1 MEQMA
6 TEPVRGHYRGSHIF
20 NFVAKRAGFPLDQFN
35 FLLAEVLALIFAFC
49 FRRYL
54 PPKPNNVIKR
64 HLVGKTIDAIEF
76 YVHLSFSS

>member
-1 MEQMA
+1 MESIHD
-6 TEPVRGHYRGSHIF
+6 HYRGSKIF
-20 NFVAKRAGFPLDQFN
+20 SSVAKQAGLPLDQFN

-64 HLVGKTIDAIEF
+64 HLVGKIIEI
-76 YVHLSFSS
+76 VVES